1 MLGFDSILKN
11 KPELMGRRKTLKR
24 GQTLFQV
31 DESADTAYLVREGV
45 LVVGCSSPN
54 GREVITSVYF
64 PGEIIAGLSVL
75 TGSVY
80 MGTARA
86 PRKGSTVVTPIS
98 RSELT
103 ELLSQDCDLY
113 RRLILTNRDKQRFK
127 DRMLLGMVA
136 ESCEQRAAAAL
147 LWLHGKGG
155 TVDSVSGTP
164 VYLCR
169 QELADLI
176 GSTVET
182 IIRVLSR
189 FRKKGLVRES
199 NGKIKLDVPS
209 LTLVACAA

>member
-1 MLGFDSILKN
+1 MLGFDSVLKKN
-11 KPELMGRRKTLKR
+11 PDLMSRRRVVKR
-24 GQTLFQV
+24 GQTLFQL
-31 DESADTAYLVREGV
+31 DDIAETAYLVREGV

-75 TGSVY
+75 TSSVY

-86 PRKGSTVVTPIS
+86 PRKSNTVVTPIG
-98 RSELT
+98 RAELAD
-103 ELLSQDCDLY
+103 LLAQDPDLY

-147 LWLHGKGG
+147 LWLHGKCG
-155 TVDSVSGTP
+155 VDTGSGTP

-182 IIRVLSR
+182 VIRVLSR
-189 FRKKGLVRES
+189 FRKKGLMQES
-199 NGKIKLDVPS
+199 RGNIKLDVPS
-209 LTLVACAA
+209 LTLVAQAA

>member
-11 KPELMGRRKTLKR
+11 KPELIGRRKVLKR

-31 DESADTAYLVREGV
+31 DEVADMAYLVREGV

-75 TGSVY
+75 TSSVY

-98 RSELT
+98 RAELT
-103 ELLSQDCDLY
+103 ELLCQDADLY

-155 TVDSVSGTP
+155 VDRGSGTP

-182 IIRVLSR
+182 VIRVLSR
-189 FRKKGLVRES
+189 FRKKGLLAES
-199 NGKIKLDVPS
+199 KGNIKLDVPS
-209 LTLVACAA
+209 LTLVASAA

>member
-1 MLGFDSILKN
+1 MLGFDCVLRN
-11 KPELMGRRKTLKR
+11 KPELLSRRKLLKR
-24 GQTLFQV
+24 GQTLFELDQTA
-31 DESADTAYLVREGV
+31 ETAYLVREGI

-80 MGTARA
+80 LGTARA
-86 PRKGSTVVTPIS
+86 PRKTSTVVTPIS
-98 RSELT
+98 RQELT
-103 ELLSQDCDLY
+103 ELLAGDPDLY
-113 RRLILTNRDKQRFK
+113 RRLLLTSRDKQRFK

-147 LWLHGKGG
+147 LWLHAKCG
-155 TVDSVSGTP
+155 VDSGSGSP

-182 IIRVLSR
+182 VIRVLSR
-189 FRKKGLVRES
+189 FRKSGLLRES
-199 NGKIKLDVPS
+199 EGKIMLDVP
-209 LTLVACAA
+209 TLSILAGAA